1 MTIARRKIL
10 GLFAAGATTVLAGCG
25 GGGDYYDGGGVPTR
39 FVWVLNLDPEF
50 TSVDVAFGPDVL
62 VSGLPFEALTPRI
75 EAEFGTYVLG
85 LRDRPTGRTLN
96 FSDFIVDDLSP
107 TINVFYRYGTSG
119 RLGASP
125 LGIVNYFDSPESLIV
140 DLDDGNGT
148 VQTSVLPFERAAAQ
162 ISRSPNCRLRLSRAS
177 DSVLVYDSGLRQ
189 RTDAIIVFP
198 ADAVTGL
205 VGVVGLNYTYTDANV
220 VGWANVL

>member
-1 MTIARRKIL
+1 MTIARRKML
-10 GLFAAGATTVLAGCG
+10 GLFAAGATTVLAACG
-25 GGGDYYDGGGVPTR
+25 GGGDYYDGVPTR
-39 FVWVLNLDPEF
+39 FVWVLNVDPEF
-50 TSVDVAFGPDVL
+50 TSVDVALGRDVL
-62 VSGLPFEALTPRI
+62 VSGLPFRALTPRI

-85 LRDRPTGRTLN
+85 LRDGPTGRTLN
-96 FSDFIVDDLSP
+96 FSDFTVDDLSP
-107 TINVFYRYGTSG
+107 TINVLYRYGTSA

-140 DLDDGNGT
+140 DLADGNGN

-162 ISRSPNCRLRLSRAS
+162 VSRSPNCRLRLSRAS
-177 DSVLVYDSGLRQ
+177 DGVLVYDSGVRQ

-205 VGVVGLNYTYTDANV
+205 VGVVGLNYTYTDATV